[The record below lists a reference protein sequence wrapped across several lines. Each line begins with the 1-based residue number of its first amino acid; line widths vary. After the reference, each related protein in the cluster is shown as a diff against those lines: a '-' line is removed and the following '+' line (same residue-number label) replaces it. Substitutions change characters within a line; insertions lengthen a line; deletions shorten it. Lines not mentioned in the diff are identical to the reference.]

1 MQVKVIYEGELDVVL
16 DEKIRKGL
24 ESVGLKWYAQGKVCP
39 EGSRDICFDYN
50 QPSEEK
56 EESQESTHNNRSD
69 VICEWKFDDDS
80 GCFDTN
86 CGHNI
91 QDEETTSTWV
101 YCPHCSRKIRTCG

>member
-1 MQVKVIYEGELDVVL
+1 MYHSIQSVDFHLRYNNEVVL
-16 DEKIRKGL
+16 SREEWAGIRKK
-24 ESVGLKWYAQGKVCP
+24 LKGDSKNSAEKT
-39 EGSRDICFDYN
+39 
-50 QPSEEK
+50 QPSGE
-56 EESQESTHNNRSD
+56 TNNRSD

-101 YCPHCSRKIRTCG
+101 CCPHCSRKIRTCG